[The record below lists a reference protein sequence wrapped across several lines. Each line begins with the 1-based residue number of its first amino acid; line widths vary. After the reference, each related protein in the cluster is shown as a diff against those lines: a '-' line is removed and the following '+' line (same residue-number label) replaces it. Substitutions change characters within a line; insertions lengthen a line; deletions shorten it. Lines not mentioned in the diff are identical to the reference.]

1 MYAQI
6 AVDIPLFKPL
16 TYRVPEHLHDV
27 LAAGHLVQVPFRNRA
42 KTGLV
47 LEVQSELD
55 DPELESKLKD
65 IVDLVDAEPLLT
77 ETGTRFLE
85 FIAEYYLA
93 PIGEVV
99 KLALPS
105 FVRLEGMKHYEL
117 VEDVDT
123 SDLADDLAAAVA
135 YLEENEKSAVSDIKS
150 ALKDTTFTRLR
161 ELEALGLVDVTY
173 EEKGGSVRVKT
184 VRFYRIIRE
193 PGEGDRIGKK
203 QARILEMLDAE
214 AGTSLTEIR
223 ERISRPYS
231 SLSGLEERG
240 VIEG

>member
-16 TYRVPEHLHDV
+16 TYGVPPHLQDE
-27 LAAGHLVQVPFRNRA
+27 LAPGHLVQVPFRNRA

-47 LEVQSELD
+47 LKVQDELD
-55 DPELESKLKD
+55 DPELESKIKD

-117 VEDVDT
+117 LEHADATELD
-123 SDLADDLAAAVA
+123 DDLAAAVN
-135 YLEENEKSAVSDIKS
+135 YLRETGKSAVSDIKK
-150 ALKDTTFTRLR
+150 ALSDVTFTRLR
-161 ELEALGLVDVTY
+161 ELETADLVAVTY
-173 EEKGGSVRVKT
+173 EEKGGSVRAKME
-184 VRFYRIIRE
+184 RFYKIVNA
-193 PGEGDRIGKK
+193 PGDGDRIGSK
-203 QARILEMLDAE
+203 QARILELLDEE
-214 AGTSLTEIR
+214 AGTTLTEIR
-223 ERISRPYS
+223 ERVSSPYS
-231 SLSGLEERG
+231 SLGGLEERG
-240 VIEG
+240 FI